1 MRMEKHRNTEIHVV
15 DNGSTP
21 RINLKGSQGDI
32 LLAWGWLTLS
42 ICERWGISAER
53 LAVKMPWVVGTL
65 RGALRGRTT
74 IDLEALEKLQRE
86 KGDGHD
92 DDS

>member
-1 MRMEKHRNTEIHVV
+1 MEKHRNTEIHVI
-15 DNGSTP
+15 DNGHEP
-21 RINLKGSQGDI
+21 QIELKGDI
-32 LLAWGWLTLS
+32 NHLLIAWGWLTLS

-74 IDLEALEKLQRE
+74 IDLGALEKLQRE

-92 DDS
+92 HDG